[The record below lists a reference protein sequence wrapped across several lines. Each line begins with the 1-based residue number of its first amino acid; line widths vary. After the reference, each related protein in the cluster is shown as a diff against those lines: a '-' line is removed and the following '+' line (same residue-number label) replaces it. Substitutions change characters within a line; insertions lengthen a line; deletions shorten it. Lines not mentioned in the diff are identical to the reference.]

1 MDKRYQGLSGELIA
15 ACMTKY
21 QDFPDETWEQ
31 MVERWCSV
39 TDESF
44 KAMFLNKAV
53 IPGGSM
59 MYGLGKPGNR
69 KISLSNCV
77 VQTIREDSIEGIME
91 AATRSAK
98 CYSYRMGVG
107 TDLDILRPR
116 DTLVNNAAITS
127 SGAASFMQLYST
139 VCGTIGQQ
147 GRRGALMLTMSC
159 WHPDIEEFVT
169 MKLKNDKVTN
179 ANITV
184 KITDKF
190 MKAVIADAPW
200 DLVWGGKV
208 YKTIQATYL
217 WNLIAE
223 TAFNSAEPG
232 LLFIDRV
239 WERPHANYEDSK
251 PITTNPCLKWDQKLN
266 TRQGLRKIKDLVGKT
281 FEMWDGDNWVKTTAK
296 KTGHK
301 LVADITFSNGIEV
314 GFTPDHLFFVDGEW
328 SEVGKSIG
336 GKLTTMRPVM
346 DPIVNHDID
355 WEAVGF
361 LQGDGTYRK
370 DSDSWAFNINQ
381 SMDKDIV
388 NHFYLVGSERKY
400 KGHFPLAHDL
410 LTKTTIIDRFIP
422 DEIIESSP
430 IESASFLR
438 GLYSANGCIHKPKYR
453 RISLKSIN
461 KQLIESVQYML
472 TTFGIRSYYTT
483 NKAKKQVFS
492 NGTYQMKESYD
503 LNITSSDI
511 VLFHRYIG
519 FIQDYKNERLQET
532 VDNLK
537 VGRRLPL
544 TIKSVKL
551 REEPEDVYDFFM
563 EETHHASVAGVKVH
577 NCGEIPLPDD
587 DVCLL
592 TSLYLPHFVDNPYTE
607 EAKFNFAKF
616 KEHVRLAVRF
626 GDKVKD
632 LDTEMVPYEAIA
644 QKSRDFRRIGVGT
657 HGLSDC
663 FWRMGMVYGKPDSQQ
678 LTNFIY
684 QTLMQTS
691 YEESI
696 DLAEEL
702 GPFLKFDAEVEA
714 NNEWLK
720 SRLPEELFNRML
732 RVGRR
737 NLHLNTIAPTGT
749 TSYISHGC
757 SSGIEPP
764 FDIMYTRFCLGKIY
778 EGVEHGEFTYFK
790 QLTGEKE
797 LRDNMLVS
805 HQLTPEERVKI
816 QGIAT
821 NWLDNSCSSTINF
834 LNGTTVQQVKDVYMK
849 AFEEGCEGITVFVDG
864 SREGI
869 VTLPGVKR
877 ERPTELPGKVY
888 QYGGA
893 DSNYYITVTYSE
905 SRGAIEEIFVGQLTD
920 SNPMVD
926 SLDARLYE
934 LFKKYNLLNVLW
946 QMEQDIT
953 PVNKVCYMMSMLFR
967 HNVPT
972 KEIISCT
979 DGAIA
984 GSLPFRIRMSILK
997 TLPDSIAH
1005 AYDPDCLRGGCG

>member
-31 MVERWCSV
+31 MVDRWVSV

-44 KAMFLNKAV
+44 RSMFLDKAV

-77 VQTIREDSIEGIME
+77 VQTIREDSIYGIME
-91 AATRSAK
+91 AAARSAR

-116 DTLVNNAAITS
+116 DTLVNNAALTS
-127 SGAASFMQLYST
+127 SGAASFMQLFST

-159 WHPDIEEFVT
+159 WHPDIEEFIT

-184 KITDKF
+184 KVTDDF
-190 MKAVIADAPW
+190 MEAVINDKPW

-251 PITTNPCLKWDQKLN
+251 PITTNPC
-266 TRQGLRKIKDLVGKT
+266 
-281 FEMWDGDNWVKTTAK
+281 
-296 KTGHK
+296 
-301 LVADITFSNGIEV
+301 
-314 GFTPDHLFFVDGEW
+314 
-328 SEVGKSIG
+328 
-336 GKLTTMRPVM
+336 
-346 DPIVNHDID
+346 
-355 WEAVGF
+355 
-361 LQGDGTYRK
+361 
-370 DSDSWAFNINQ
+370 
-381 SMDKDIV
+381 
-388 NHFYLVGSERKY
+388 
-400 KGHFPLAHDL
+400 
-410 LTKTTIIDRFIP
+410 
-422 DEIIESSP
+422 
-430 IESASFLR
+430 
-438 GLYSANGCIHKPKYR
+438 
-453 RISLKSIN
+453 
-461 KQLIESVQYML
+461 
-472 TTFGIRSYYTT
+472 
-483 NKAKKQVFS
+483 
-492 NGTYQMKESYD
+492 
-503 LNITSSDI
+503 
-511 VLFHRYIG
+511 
-519 FIQDYKNERLQET
+519 
-532 VDNLK
+532 
-537 VGRRLPL
+537 
-544 TIKSVKL
+544 
-551 REEPEDVYDFFM
+551 
-563 EETHHASVAGVKVH
+563 
-577 NCGEIPLPDD
+577 GEIPLPDD

-592 TSLYLPHFVDNPYTE
+592 TSLYLPYFVDNPYTE
-607 EAKFNFAKF
+607 NAKFNVDRF

-626 GDKVKD
+626 GDKVKE

-663 FWRMGMVYGKPDSQQ
+663 FWRLNLTYGKLPSQV
-678 LTNFIY
+678 LTYDIY
-684 QTLMQTS
+684 KTLMQTS

-696 DLAEEL
+696 NLAEEL
-702 GPFLKFDAEVEA
+702 GPFPKFDAEVEA
-714 NNEWLK
+714 KNKWLK
-720 SRLPEELFNRML
+720 ERLPEELFERML
-732 RVGRR
+732 KVGRR

-764 FDIMYTRFCLGKIY
+764 FDIIYTRFCLGKIY
-778 EGVEHGEFTYFK
+778 EGVEHGEFTYYK
-790 QLTGEKE
+790 QLTGEAELKE
-797 LRDNMLVS
+797 HMLVS

-816 QGIAT
+816 QGLAT

-926 SLDARLYE
+926 SLDARLYK
-934 LFKKYNLLNVLW
+934 LFKKYNLLNVVW
-946 QMEQDIT
+946 KMEQDIT